1 MAWSHPAANM
11 ALCKDPDQKI
21 SWAGAEIKDE
31 EISTRL
37 GRGKCPW
44 PKCEY
49 HFQEPPRALFHHTV
63 LSPQASRGAL
73 SMGVTWNNPHL
84 RDHSPESPTGLPG
97 RSPSAWQWQV
107 RARESK
113 TGSSGPWANHSL
125 SGTQSPNLQN
135 TACLTSCQD
144 KPRRHWWMSF
154 INGESCWHVPL
165 APR

>member
-1 MAWSHPAANM
+1 MAWSHPAGNM

-31 EISTRL
+31 ETSTRL

-49 HFQEPPRALFHHTV
+49 HFQEPPQALFHHTV

-84 RDHSPESPTGLPG
+84 HDHSPESPTGLPG
-97 RSPSAWQWQV
+97 RPRIKWAGSADKSSLFTISM
-107 RARESK
+107 AM
-113 TGSSGPWANHSL
+113 TGQGKRVKDWVFWTVGKSQSL
-125 SGTQSPNLQN
+125 RN
-135 TACLTSCQD
+135 TVT
-144 KPRRHWWMSF
+144 
-154 INGESCWHVPL
+154 
-165 APR
+165 